1 MALPTRE
8 YRAPD
13 GRRWT
18 ATIRNPGSTTA
29 LLVFSLAGG
38 APHDDRYAHVVA
50 KERTASSVTGTA
62 NAREL
67 LAGLSEADLAGLF
80 ARSVR
85 VSAGRSPLDWQ

>member
-18 ATIRNPGSTTA
+18 ATIRSPGPTSA
-29 LLVFSLAGG
+29 LLVFSLVGG
-38 APHDDRYAHVVA
+38 TGHDDRYANVV
-50 KERTASSVTGTA
+50 TAARAVSSVTGAA
-62 NAREL
+62 NARDL
-67 LAGLSEADLAGLF
+67 LAALSDAEIAALF

-85 VSAGRSPLDWQ
+85 VNAGRTPLDWQ